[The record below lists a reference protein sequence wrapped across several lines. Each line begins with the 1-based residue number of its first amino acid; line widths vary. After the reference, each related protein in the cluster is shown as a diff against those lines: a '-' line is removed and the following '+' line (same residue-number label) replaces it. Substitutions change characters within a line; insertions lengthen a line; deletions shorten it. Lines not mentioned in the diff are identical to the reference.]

1 MLKTKGEG
9 FVKKLQSQEIRLF
22 TLGSVPLLDQIAAGE
37 IGASPVIFQPTL
49 LNSWKRARP

>member
-1 MLKTKGEG
+1 MQGHRAMLKTKGEG

-37 IGASPVIFQPTL
+37 IEPPQ
-49 LNSWKRARP
+49 